1 VEVQMIQ
8 DCPICLAMEEGE
20 MRDTYP
26 VILSHQ
32 TPRMASIRC
41 YETHIR

>member
-1 VEVQMIQ
+1 MCETFSIVEVQMIQ

-26 VILSHQ
+26 V
-32 TPRMASIRC
+32 ASIRC